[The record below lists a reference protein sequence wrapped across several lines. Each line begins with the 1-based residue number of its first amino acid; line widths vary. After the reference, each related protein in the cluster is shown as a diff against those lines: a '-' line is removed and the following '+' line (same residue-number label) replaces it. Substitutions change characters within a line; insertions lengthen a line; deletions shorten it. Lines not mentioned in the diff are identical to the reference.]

1 MLLAAP
7 PPAPAPPAPPNPAVA
22 LPLVALPLVAEPPD
36 PPAPPAPP
44 APVLPPEPPA
54 PVFPAAPPAPVLP
67 PVPPTAPVPPPAPL
81 PPWPAP
87 PVPDVPPLA
96 PVCAVPVVAAR
107 LAAAATVILPL
118 VPLTVLLAPLIL
130 GLQPPPPEPLDPAT
144 TGVANATRKI
154 AIVRRDIHLF
164 MRSILSRCPASSR
177 TTSLCIHST
186 CTHLSMSVSTSRP
199 GPGGELALTART
211 RNTTPLLRDECLGR
225 VLARAR
231 PTLLSCTNVGLPV
244 GVAKVVHGIDGRG
257 GARASATLA
266 IPRKKTILA
275 PALSTKILDQDAE
288 HFTAVVEHL
297 VAVAVVDDT
306 GVVAADVDAVAGAL
320 PTLSEA
326 VDLVTR
332 VGRAGACRVAVV
344 LGRRRRR
351 RNGLGPTRST
361 GTARRTIAHS
371 TSSTSSTCPTDTAST
386 TGTA

>member
-67 PVPPTAPVPPPAPL
+67 PVPPTAPAPPTAPL

-130 GLQPPPPEPLDPAT
+130 GLQPPPPEPFGPAT
-144 TGVANATRKI
+144 TGVAKATTKI

-177 TTSLCIHST
+177 TTSLCIHSISAAALN
-186 CTHLSMSVSTSRP
+186 HRISLAVSSRSPP
-199 GPGGELALTART
+199 GTLLPLR
-211 RNTTPLLRDECLGR
+211 LLRDERLSR

-231 PTLLSCTNVGLPV
+231 PALLSSSNVGLPV

-257 GARASATLA
+257 GARATLA
-266 IPRKKTILA
+266 IPR
-275 PALSTKILDQDAE
+275 
-288 HFTAVVEHL
+288 
-297 VAVAVVDDT
+297 
-306 GVVAADVDAVAGAL
+306 
-320 PTLSEA
+320 
-326 VDLVTR
+326 
-332 VGRAGACRVAVV
+332 
-344 LGRRRRR
+344 
-351 RNGLGPTRST
+351 
-361 GTARRTIAHS
+361 
-371 TSSTSSTCPTDTAST
+371 
-386 TGTA
+386 